1 MKGEHFH
8 RVHLLPFVNVTSSG
22 IKVRKTLESI
32 GAVTAENVVKFSG
45 WTREREVPVFRDAHS
60 VAIFID

>member
-1 MKGEHFH
+1 M
-8 RVHLLPFVNVTSSG
+8 SAS
-22 IKVRKTLESI
+22 KVRKTLECM
-32 GAVTAENVVKFSG
+32 GDVTAENVVKFSG